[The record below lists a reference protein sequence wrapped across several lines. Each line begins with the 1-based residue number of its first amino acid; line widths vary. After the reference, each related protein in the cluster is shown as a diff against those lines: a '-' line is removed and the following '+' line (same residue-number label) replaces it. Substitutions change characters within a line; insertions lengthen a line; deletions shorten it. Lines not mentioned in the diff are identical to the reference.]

1 MFDQKTYQ
9 ETFSSL
15 HASEDVLVEVM
26 NMTHKSRK
34 RAKWSRTAA
43 TAAAVLCGI
52 VTAAAAVGFL
62 RYENPAAMIHALF
75 GENVSSGNGI
85 VEYDEDG
92 RLMTNLPAWERVP
105 VDETLAQEL
114 IAPYIFAVGESA
126 VCGDYT
132 LNVEALLYD
141 AATRAGMLYY
151 TVENSNGV
159 SGYEV
164 SPNGELWWPA
174 EAPVFTSV
182 QYSSRDYLDT
192 AMSSETKLYICTY
205 FIVDPFIAHP
215 SQKTICVG
223 IGSGDDWT
231 KRNDISIELPGDV
244 GIAGVELADGAV
256 YISPVS
262 IQMDLAS
269 LGVDGDSIDS
279 VTLYYTDGSKYVVEN
294 EADFVSNQT
303 YGLLDLE
310 GSTLTYTF
318 NRIVDTNSIASA
330 EINGV
335 MYE

>member
-26 NMTHKSRK
+26 NMTHNSRK

-43 TAAAVLCGI
+43 VAAAVLCGI

-62 RYENPAAMIHALF
+62 RYENPTAMLRALF

-85 VEYDEDG
+85 VEYNEYG
-92 RLMTNLPAWERVP
+92 KLITNLPAWERVP

-114 IAPYIFAVGESA
+114 IAPYIFAVGEST

-141 AATRAGMLYY
+141 ATTRAGMLYY

-174 EAPVFTSV
+174 ETPVFTIV
-182 QYSSRDYLDT
+182 QSASRDYLDT

-205 FIVDPFIAHP
+205 FIADP

-262 IQMDLAS
+262 IQMDLAF

-279 VTLYYTDGSKYVVEN
+279 VTLHYTDGSNYVVKN

-318 NRIVDTNSIASA
+318 NRIVDTNSIASV

-335 MYE
+335 MYQ

>member
-132 LNVEALLYD
+132 LNMEALLYD

-159 SGYEV
+159 IGYEV
-164 SPNGELWWPA
+164 FSDGELWWPA
-174 EAPVFTSV
+174 EAPIFTRV
-182 QYSSRDYLDT
+182 RGSSRAYLDT

-205 FIVDPFIAHP
+205 FVADP
-215 SQKTICVG
+215 SEKTICVG
-223 IGSGDDWT
+223 IGPGEDRS
-231 KRNDISIELPGDV
+231 KVNDISLELPGDV

-279 VTLYYTDGSKYVVEN
+279 VTLYYADGSKYVVEN
-294 EADFVSNQT
+294 EADFVSNYT
-303 YGLLDLE
+303 YAVIDQE

>member
-159 SGYEV
+159 IGYEV
-164 SPNGELWWPA
+164 FSDGELWWPA
-174 EAPVFTSV
+174 EAPIFTRV
-182 QYSSRDYLDT
+182 RGSSRAYLDT

-205 FIVDPFIAHP
+205 FVADP
-215 SQKTICVG
+215 SEKTICLG
-223 IGSGDDWT
+223 IGPGEDRS
-231 KRNDISIELPGDV
+231 KVNDISLELPGDV

-279 VTLYYTDGSKYVVEN
+279 VTLYYADGSKYVVEN
-294 EADFVSNQT
+294 EADFVSNYT
-303 YGLLDLE
+303 YAVIDQE

-318 NRIVDTNSIASA
+318 NRIVDTNRIASA

>member
-43 TAAAVLCGI
+43 VAAAVLCGI

-174 EAPVFTSV
+174 EAPVFTRV
-182 QYSSRDYLDT
+182 QSSSRAYLDT

-205 FIVDPFIAHP
+205 FVADP
-215 SQKTICVG
+215 SEKTICVG
-223 IGSGDDWT
+223 IGPGEDRS
-231 KRNDISIELPGDV
+231 KVNDISLELPGDV
-244 GIAGVELADGAV
+244 GIAGVELAGGA
-256 YISPVS
+256 IRLSPVS

-279 VTLYYTDGSKYVVEN
+279 VTLYYADGSKYVVEN
-294 EADFVSNQT
+294 EADFVSNYT
-303 YGLLDLE
+303 YAVIDQE

>member
-43 TAAAVLCGI
+43 VAAAVLCGI

-62 RYENPAAMIHALF
+62 RYENPTAMLRALF

-85 VEYDEDG
+85 VEYNEYG
-92 RLMTNLPAWERVP
+92 KLITNLPAWERVP

-114 IAPYIFAVGESA
+114 IAPYIFAVGEST

-141 AATRAGMLYY
+141 ATTRAGMLYY

-164 SPNGELWWPA
+164 FPDGELWWPA
-174 EAPVFTSV
+174 EAPVFTRV
-182 QYSSRDYLDT
+182 QGSSRAYLDT
-192 AMSSETKLYICTY
+192 AMSSETKLYICAY
-205 FIVDPFIAHP
+205 FINTRAERNV
-215 SQKTICVG
+215 CVG
-223 IGSGDDWT
+223 IGSGEDRS
-231 KRNDISIELPGDV
+231 KVNDISLELPGDV

-279 VTLYYTDGSKYVVEN
+279 VTLHYTDGSKYVVKN

-318 NRIVDTNSIASA
+318 NRIVDTNSIASV

-335 MYE
+335 MYQ

>member
-1 MFDQKTYQ
+1 MFDKKLYQ

-26 NMTHKSRK
+26 NMTHKTRKHAKFSR
-34 RAKWSRTAA
+34 RAASV
-43 TAAAVLCGI
+43 AAVVALCGV

-62 RYENPAAMIHALF
+62 RYENPAAMLRALF
-75 GENVSSGNGI
+75 GENVSSGSGI

-114 IAPYIFAVGESA
+114 IAPYIFAVGEST

-132 LNVEALLYD
+132 LHVEALLYD

-151 TVENSNGV
+151 TVENSNEV

-164 SPNGELWWPA
+164 FPDGVLWWPA
-174 EAPVFTSV
+174 EAPVFTRV
-182 QYSSRDYLDT
+182 QGSSRAYLDT

-205 FIVDPFIAHP
+205 FIADPAVEN
-215 SQKTICVG
+215 ICVG
-223 IGSGDDWT
+223 IGSGEDRS
-231 KRNDISIELPGDV
+231 KVNDISLELPGNV
-244 GIAGVELADGAV
+244 GIAGVELAGGA
-256 YISPVS
+256 IRLSPVS

-269 LGVDGDSIDS
+269 LGVDSDSIDS
-279 VTLYYTDGSKYVVEN
+279 ITLYYTDGSEYVVEN
-294 EADFVSNQT
+294 EADFVSNHT
-303 YGLLDLE
+303 YALIDQE
-310 GSTLTYTF
+310 GVTITYTF
-318 NRIVDTNSIASA
+318 NRIVDTNSIASV

-335 MYE
+335 TYA

>member
-1 MFDQKTYQ
+1 MFDKKLYQ

-26 NMTHKSRK
+26 NMTSKTKKH
-34 RAKWSRTAA
+34 AKLSRTIALAA
-43 TAAAVLCGI
+43 AVAVLCGV
-52 VTAAAAVGFL
+52 VTAAAAGFL
-62 RYENPAAMIHALF
+62 RYENPTAMLHALF

-85 VEYDEDG
+85 VEYDENG

-114 IAPYIFAVGESA
+114 IAPYIFAVGEST

-132 LNVEALLYD
+132 LNVEALLFD

-164 SPNGELWWPA
+164 FPDGELWWPA
-174 EAPVFTSV
+174 EAPVFISLH
-182 QYSSRDYLDT
+182 SASRDYLDT

-205 FIVDPFIAHP
+205 FIVDPTEENICI
-215 SQKTICVG
+215 SIGLSEEQTGEQIKT
-223 IGSGDDWT
+223 
-231 KRNDISIELPGDV
+231 NDISLELPGDV
-244 GIAGVELADGAV
+244 GIAGVELASGA
-256 YISPVS
+256 IRLSPVS
-262 IQMDLAS
+262 IQMDLAY
-269 LGVDGDSIDS
+269 LEVDGDSIDS
-279 VTLYYTDGSKYVVEN
+279 VTLYYTDGSEYVVKN
-294 EADFVSNQT
+294 EADFVSNRT
-303 YGLLDLE
+303 YALLDME
-310 GSTLTYTF
+310 RDIITYTF
-318 NRIVDTNSIASA
+318 NRIVDTDSISSV